1 MRCTRSFQY
10 CWTQSNCD
18 YCWQNAL
25 HQQYYNE
32 MEPHLLVSR
41 DRMDEGHWAVF
52 KSNLFGVWSLN
63 YQFPILNSTLLDV
76 WFQGM
81 TIAFDL
87 RDNWVPGDMFTP
99 RQPYWSTCSIFFI
112 HFFTPHP
119 IFVSDPRESEVTP
132 LDSNNWKLRW
142 SGIYCFHEVVW
153 RLEMGTWTIKDLSL

>member
-1 MRCTRSFQY
+1 MS
-10 CWTQSNCD
+10 
-18 YCWQNAL
+18 
-25 HQQYYNE
+25 E
-32 MEPHLLVSR
+32 E
-41 DRMDEGHWAVF
+41 HWAVF

-63 YQFPILNSTLLDV
+63 YQFPILNSALLDV

-119 IFVSDPRESEVTP
+119 IFVSDPRETEVTP

-153 RLEMGTWTIKDLSL
+153 RLEMGTWTIKDLSLLFCCCCCCAIVFVTVSWNSLVPHYRALIDKKNKQLLR